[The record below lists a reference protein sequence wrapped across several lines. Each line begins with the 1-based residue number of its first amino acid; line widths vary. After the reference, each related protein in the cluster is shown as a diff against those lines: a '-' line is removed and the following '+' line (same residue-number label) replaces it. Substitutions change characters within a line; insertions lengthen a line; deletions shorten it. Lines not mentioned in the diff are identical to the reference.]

1 MTQGRLAALVG
12 PEDVALQS
20 FDVPDPGP
28 GALVARVRRANV
40 CGSEVHVF
48 HFKHPVI
55 QRCVLG
61 HEFVGE
67 IIALGDGVERDYAG
81 APVQVG
87 DRVVAAY
94 FRTCRRCPACL
105 TGDFNL
111 CQNAYAHWIKPPET
125 APHFHGAFAT
135 HYYLN
140 PDQYFFRVPDA
151 LSDEVVAGANCGLS
165 QVLFGLDRAGLT
177 AGQSLVIQGAG
188 GLGLNAAA
196 VAHEA
201 GARVIVV
208 EGIEG
213 RIELARRFGAD
224 EIVDMREH
232 TTVQARLARVQE
244 LVGGAGADV
253 VLEVSGVP
261 AAFLEGIGLARPGGT
276 LVEIGNV
283 SVGPEHEV
291 GLSPGLVTRKA
302 LRVIGCVRYQPWFLE
317 RALRF
322 LERRHAEHP
331 FDALSDREY
340 GLEQVGEAIRRAE
353 SKQVARPAIVPV

>member
-1 MTQGRLAALVG
+1 MQGRVAALVG
-12 PEDVALQS
+12 PEEVAVKS
-20 FDVPDPGP
+20 FEVPDPEP
-28 GALVARVRRANV
+28 GAIIVRVRRANV

-48 HFKHPVI
+48 HFHHPVI
-55 QRCVLG
+55 RRCVLG

-67 IIALGDGVERDYAG
+67 VVALGAGVESDYAG
-81 APVQVG
+81 APVAVG

-111 CQNAYAHWIKPPET
+111 CQNAYAHWIKPPNT
-125 APHFHGAFAT
+125 APHFHGAFGT

-140 PDQYFFRVPDA
+140 PDQYFFKVPDI
-151 LSDEVVAGANCGLS
+151 LPDEVVAGANCGLS
-165 QVLFGLDRAGLT
+165 QVLFGLDRAGLS
-177 AGQSLVIQGAG
+177 AGQTLVIQGAG
-188 GLGLNAAA
+188 GLGLYAAA
-196 VAHEA
+196 VARDA
-201 GARVIVV
+201 GARVIAV
-208 EGIEG
+208 EGIEP

-232 TTVQARLARVQE
+232 ATVEARLARVQE

-261 AAFLEGIGLARPGGT
+261 AAFVEGIGLARPGGT
-276 LVEIGNV
+276 LLEIGNV

-291 GLSPGLVTRKA
+291 AFAPGLVTRKA
-302 LRVIGCVRYQPWFLE
+302 LRVLGCVRYQPWFLE

-322 LERRHAEHP
+322 LERRHTEHP
-331 FDALSDREY
+331 FGALSDQEY

-353 SKQVARPAIVPV
+353 SKQVARPAIVPA

>member
-1 MTQGRLAALVG
+1 MQGRVAALVG
-12 PEDVALQS
+12 PEEVAVKS
-20 FDVPDPGP
+20 FEVPDPEP
-28 GALVARVRRANV
+28 GAIIVRVRRANV

-48 HFKHPVI
+48 HFHHPVI
-55 QRCVLG
+55 RRCVLG

-67 IIALGDGVERDYAG
+67 VVALGAGVESDYAG
-81 APVQVG
+81 APVAVG

-111 CQNAYAHWIKPPET
+111 CQNAYAHWIKPPDT
-125 APHFHGAFAT
+125 APHFHGAFGT

-140 PDQYFFRVPDA
+140 PDQYFFKVPDI
-151 LSDEVVAGANCGLS
+151 LPDEVVAGANCGLS
-165 QVLFGLDRAGLT
+165 QVLFGLDRAGLS
-177 AGQSLVIQGAG
+177 AGQTLVIQGAG
-188 GLGLNAAA
+188 GLGLYAAA
-196 VAHEA
+196 VARDA
-201 GARVIVV
+201 GARVIAV
-208 EGIEG
+208 EGIEP

-232 TTVQARLARVQE
+232 ATVEARLARVQE
-244 LVGGAGADV
+244 LVGGADV

-261 AAFLEGIGLARPGGT
+261 AAFVEGIGLARPGGT
-276 LVEIGNV
+276 LLEIGNV

-291 GLSPGLVTRKA
+291 AFAPGLVTRKA
-302 LRVIGCVRYQPWFLE
+302 LRVLGCVRYQPWFLE

-322 LERRHAEHP
+322 LERRHTEHP
-331 FDALSDREY
+331 FGALSDQEY

-353 SKQVARPAIVPV
+353 SKQVARPAIVPA